1 MKNIRAER
9 TPEIARNEQI
19 VKNIILKSFFFQ
31 LDSVTYVCIRVVS
44 CYFRGKTEKD

>member
-19 VKNIILKSFFFQ
+19 VENIILKSFFFQ

-44 CYFRGKTEKD
+44 CYFRGKPEKD